1 MIKKLK
7 GILGLGVGPSEYTPN
22 PSVIGEVEQS
32 ESGNA
37 VLRIGRATVSDVDF
51 PSWTQTEHV
60 VLVPEERDALI
71 DALDAQRGYR
81 TIRTGDIVGRGQ
93 IVLAVQ
99 YVNGSG
105 GNDKKIGTV
114 LSWDDRKHEYVVY
127 TADPYGEVSN
137 GTYRKDQQRAL
148 NAYVARLNDHL
159 FRHFN
164 TTPPYITYA
173 PVAQPDR
180 LTVTS

>member
-37 VLRIGRATVSDVDF
+37 VLRIGKATVPDGDF

-71 DALDAQRGYR
+71 DALDAQRGYH
-81 TIRTGDIVGRGQ
+81 TIKTGDIVGRGQ

-99 YVNGSG
+99 YVNGAG
-105 GNDKKIGTV
+105 GNDKKIGTA
-114 LSWDDRKHEYVVY
+114 LTWDDYKREYVIY
-127 TADPYGEVSN
+127 TVDPYGEVGN
-137 GTYRKDQQRAL
+137 GTYRRDQQRAL

-159 FRHFN
+159 FGHFN
-164 TTPPYITYA
+164 TTPPHITYA
-173 PVAQPDR
+173 QVAQSDR